1 MSPDD
6 ADDGPRRADSYEHPD
21 GTREVVFHVADG
33 RVLTVREYPD
43 REAFA
48 AGVAD
53 ATYAGRHEG
62 VADLPGVEAF
72 QDGSGS
78 EPSATDESGGET
90 AATDESGANDERR

>member
-21 GTREVVFHVADG
+21 GTREVVFHVADD

-43 REAFA
+43 REAFRE
-48 AGVAD
+48 GVAD
-53 ATYAGRHEG
+53 AADAGRHEG

-72 QDGSGS
+72 AGDSGDGTLTEEAGDEAST
-78 EPSATDESGGET
+78 TD
-90 AATDESGANDERR
+90 DSGADDERR

>member
-21 GTREVVFHVADG
+21 GTREVVFHVADD

-53 ATYAGRHEG
+53 AAYAGQHEG
-62 VADLPGVEAF
+62 VADLPGVEGF
-72 QDGSGS
+72 QDESGS
-78 EPSATDESGGET
+78 ETSATDESGGT
-90 AATDESGANDERR
+90 SATDESGGGDERR